1 MKGDLSA
8 LKTKF
13 NINFSN
19 IRDTQIAE
27 FILEN
32 NSNLQI
38 SYKGLVRKYF
48 LINLPKT
55 ETNSNWSKRPLEQK
69 QINYASDDVKFLKKF
84 VKIKKIILEIKN
96 SLINT

>member
-32 NSNLQI
+32 NSNL
-38 SYKGLVRKYF
+38 KLATKV
-48 LINLPKT
+48 
-55 ETNSNWSKRPLEQK
+55 
-69 QINYASDDVKFLKKF
+69 
-84 VKIKKIILEIKN
+84 
-96 SLINT
+96 